1 MQIALN
7 PEQER
12 FIQNKLQD
20 GKYQNVEALLTFAFE
35 LLEEHEHKQQE
46 LSELRKKIAEGTEQ
60 IRQGE
65 TIDGKLVFQELQSK
79 LDLIKN

>member
-1 MQIALN
+1 LN